1 MDEKNKVQPEPQ
13 EDEAAPHGGTF
24 AQLQHTESEIFDPK
38 KNLLLLFFKDKTVEN
53 EFVQYYYGKKLIRFR
68 GAGIFLCII
77 YAVYALW
84 DYLQPSLFEF
94 HIISRLAVTVSNSHD
109 TNILVTYG
117 GGVRCATLH

>member
-1 MDEKNKVQPEPQ
+1 MDEKNKIQPEPQ
-13 EDEAAPHGGTF
+13 EEEVAKPQTGF
-24 AQLQHTESEIFDPK
+24 AQLQHTESEIYDPK
-38 KNLLLLFFKDKTVEN
+38 KNLFLLFFKDKAVEK

-94 HIISRLAVTVSNSHD
+94 HIISRLAVTVSKL
-109 TNILVTYG
+109 I
-117 GGVRCATLH
+117 